1 MSNIAI
7 SNLGVTFAD
16 GTVGLENINLTVPS
30 GEFIAL
36 VGPSGSGKTTLLR
49 TIAGFIEPTA
59 GTIELDGQDV
69 SHVPPEMRHMGMV
82 FQQHAV
88 WPHMTVGEN
97 VAYPLRRAGIPRAE
111 AQQLVETTLAT
122 VGLDGFARRK
132 PATLSGGQRQ
142 RVALARAIVASP
154 KLLLL
159 DEALSALDE
168 PLRDALRRELVA
180 LTRTNHLTTVHVT
193 HDRKEAIAIADRIA
207 VLRDG
212 RLEQFDT
219 PDAVVTRPATAWVA
233 SFMADATI
241 LDGVVRAGQV
251 VCENPQLSWLLDDA
265 NVTTHPATNTGTGT
279 GTDALADGA
288 VTVAVLPADV
298 RVGPVGSETTGGA
311 VTAGNAVITSVL
323 FEVTGYS
330 VTLDVDGVEFRARMG
345 LNPRPEVGD
354 KVSMNVERIFVF

>member
-69 SHVPPEMRHMGMV
+69 SHVPPEKRHMGMV

-111 AQQLVETTLAT
+111 AQQLVENTLAT

-132 PATLSGGQRQ
+132 PSTLSGGQCQ

-212 RLEQFDT
+212 RLEQFDA
-219 PDAVVTRPATAWVA
+219 PNAVVTRPATAWVA

-241 LDGVVRAGQV
+241 LEGAVREGHV
-251 VCENPQLSWLLDDA
+251 VCEKPHLSWPLDDGFA
-265 NVTTHPATNTGTGT
+265 TSHSAPIPSTTAGVENT
-279 GTDALADGA
+279 

-298 RVGPVGSETTGGA
+298 LVGPAGSGA
-311 VTAGNAVITSVL
+311 VNAVITSVL
-323 FEVTGYS
+323 FEITGYS
-330 VTLDVDGVEFRARMG
+330 VTVDAGGVEFRARMG
-345 LNPRPEVGD
+345 LTPRPEVGD
-354 KVSMNVERIFVF
+354 QVSVSVERIFVF

>member
-16 GTVGLENINLTVPS
+16 GTVGLENMNLTVPS

-69 SHVPPEMRHMGMV
+69 SHVPPEKRHMGMV

-88 WPHMTVGEN
+88 WPHMTVG
-97 VAYPLRRAGIPRAE
+97 
-111 AQQLVETTLAT
+111 ETTLAT

-241 LDGVVRAGQV
+241 LEGVVRAGQV
-251 VCENPQLSWLLDDA
+251 VCEKPQLSWLLDDA
-265 NVTTHPATNTGTGT
+265 NVTTHPATNTGIGT
-279 GTDALADGA
+279 GADAVADAA

-298 RVGPVGSETTGGA
+298 RVGPVGSEATGGA
-311 VTAGNAVITSVL
+311 GTAGNAVITSVL

-330 VTLDVDGVEFRARMG
+330 VTLDADGVEFRARMG

-354 KVSMNVERIFVF
+354 QVSMNVERIFVF

>member
-49 TIAGFIEPTA
+49 TLAGFIEATTGA
-59 GTIELDGQDV
+59 IELDGQDV
-69 SHVPPEMRHMGMV
+69 SHVPPEKRHMGMV

-111 AQQLVETTLAT
+111 AQQLVENTLAT

-219 PDAVVTRPATAWVA
+219 PNAVVTRPATAWVA

-251 VCENPQLSWLLDDA
+251 VCEKPQLSWLLDDA

-279 GTDALADGA
+279 GADAVADSA

-298 RVGPVGSETTGGA
+298 RVGPAGGNG
-311 VTAGNAVITSVL
+311 VDAVITSVL

-330 VTLDVDGVEFRARMG
+330 VTLDAGGVEFRARMG

-354 KVSMNVERIFVF
+354 QVSLNVERIFVF

>member
-69 SHVPPEMRHMGMV
+69 SHVPPEKRHMGMV

-241 LDGVVRAGQV
+241 LEGVVRAGQV
-251 VCENPQLSWLLDDA
+251 VCEKPQLSWLLDDA
-265 NVTTHPATNTGTGT
+265 NVTTHPATNTGIGT
-279 GTDALADGA
+279 GADALADGA

-311 VTAGNAVITSVL
+311 GTVGNAVITSVL

-330 VTLDVDGVEFRARMG
+330 VTLDADGVEFRARMG

-354 KVSMNVERIFVF
+354 QVSMNVERIFVF